1 MSISTIAAVPKRAL
15 ISSHRTDVKQYHL
28 RHENRHSEYSKGIQ
42 GRKGRDSVLAM
53 RAAQDGDMSEGQGEE
68 AMSMPPVVGRDDD
81 VLPDS
86 LTDAIQESAAATADA
101 MASGFSKCVVEIL
114 LPDFWDPASGPVYSE
129 EGDQQRFWKLTRRF
143 IDDVVSRNGGMKVRA
158 IYPDAG
164 VAAMLRNQWSDAEF
178 SISSLNDR
186 KPVEEED
193 ELIVMAAPDP
203 PSLNSIMKISNG
215 LGMEQSLVMFNP
227 RLTSGDVGVGLNM
240 RRLRDNFLKDFMT
253 VYSLRPIGD
262 IGSVFKRFPSQWQVF
277 VADPETPGRYVLA
290 AERPSRPGGEDLD
303 YIVMKA
309 LGAETRDD
317 ESSELGVVD
326 QVSMVVRNLQR
337 FMNSLSR

>member
-1 MSISTIAAVPKRAL
+1 MSLSTAATGPRRAWTPNTDNRKYQNIPINVYRECSKRM
-15 ISSHRTDVKQYHL
+15 
-28 RHENRHSEYSKGIQ
+28 
-42 GRKGRDSVLAM
+42 KGRETVLVM
-53 RAAQDGDMSEGQGEE
+53 RATQDSDMSEGQGEE
-68 AMSMPPVVGRDDD
+68 AISMPPVGRDDD

-114 LPDFWDPASGPVYSE
+114 LPDFWDPAPGPVYSE

-143 IDDVVSRNGGMKVRA
+143 IDDVVSRNGGVKVRA

-186 KPVEEED
+186 KPVEEDD

-215 LGMEQSLVMFNP
+215 LGMEQCLVMFNP
-227 RLTSGDVGVGLNM
+227 RLASGDVGVGLNI

-277 VADPETPGRYVLA
+277 VADSETPGRYVLA

-309 LGAETRDD
+309 LGGGETREG
-317 ESSELGVVD
+317 ESSELGIAD